1 MAQNV
6 INFPVAL
13 KQNVNDE
20 STAYGKY
27 FWVPV
32 WPKTLNLK
40 GLINRVAM
48 SQSVYSADIVR
59 GVIEK
64 LTEVM
69 VELWRQ
75 GQPVKWDGLGTF
87 TPNVTCEKHGQA
99 NLAQAL
105 SNGPAYAVQGVTIN
119 FKPENSKGEKLTS
132 RALKD
137 LCTFEAVGYY
147 VRTEFTDTSVSPAKQ
162 VIQFELRP
170 VDWKEQPQN
179 P

>member
-13 KQNVNDE
+13 KQNTNDD
-20 STAYGKY
+20 STAFGKY

-40 GLINRVAM
+40 GLISRVAM
-48 SQSVYSADIVR
+48 SQSVYSADIVK

-75 GQPVKWDGLGTF
+75 GQPVKWDGLSTF
-87 TPNVTCEKHGQA
+87 MP
-99 NLAQAL
+99 AL
-105 SNGPAYAVQGVTIN
+105 DCRKQGVN
-119 FKPENSKGEKLTS
+119 
-132 RALKD
+132 ALPTC
-137 LCTFEAVGYY
+137 L
-147 VRTEFTDTSVSPAKQ
+147 
-162 VIQFELRP
+162 
-170 VDWKEQPQN
+170 
-179 P
+179 

>member
-48 SQSVYSADIVR
+48 SQSVR
-59 GVIEK
+59 
-64 LTEVM
+64 
-69 VELWRQ
+69 R
-75 GQPVKWDGLGTF
+75 
-87 TPNVTCEKHGQA
+87 
-99 NLAQAL
+99 
-105 SNGPAYAVQGVTIN
+105 
-119 FKPENSKGEKLTS
+119 
-132 RALKD
+132 
-137 LCTFEAVGYY
+137 
-147 VRTEFTDTSVSPAKQ
+147 
-162 VIQFELRP
+162 
-170 VDWKEQPQN
+170 
-179 P
+179 

>member
-13 KQNVNDE
+13 KQNTNDE

-40 GLINRVAM
+40 GLISRVAM
-48 SQSVYSADIVR
+48 SQSVYSADIVK

-87 TPNVTCEKHGQA
+87 TPNVDCGKQGRA
-99 NLAQAL
+99 VLADAL
-105 SNGPAYAVQGVTIN
+105 SQGPNAAINGVTIN
-119 FKPENSKGEKLTS
+119 FKPENSKGERLTS
-132 RALKD
+132 RALKE
-137 LCTFEAVGYY
+137 LVTFEAVGWYK
-147 VRTEFTDTSVSPAKQ
+147 REEFTDPTTQKKV
-162 VIQFELRP
+162 VQFTLMP
-170 VDWKEQPQN
+170 VDYQTPPQN